1 MHVIS
6 INYSTLEDGEW
17 IQAGIYIP
25 RDEGWYQGVI
35 EHTDNDFRFVEPIYW
50 DGRCWIDISK
60 QHIRGNK
67 LVVYWQGFAKV
78 KED

>member
-6 INYSTLEDGEW
+6 INYSTVADGEW

-25 RDEGWYQGVI
+25 RDEGWYQGVVQ
-35 EHTDNDFRFVEPIYW
+35 TLDNNFRVVEPIYW
-50 DGRCWIDISK
+50 DGRCWIDLSK
-60 QHIRGNK
+60 HHINGNK
-67 LVVYWQGFAKV
+67 VVAYWQGLAKV